1 MLDIDNESMYVVSEE
16 TKRIYYDK
24 CESDPC

>member
-1 MLDIDNESMYVVSEE
+1 MLDIDNESMYVVSVE